1 MNLPITSRLKR
12 VSALKKTRQQD
23 SAIDP
28 DNPSATVGGG
38 IKSPDIIT
46 NESVTSE
53 DPKLTSFKERC
64 GKYGGVNS
72 EAAAADGC
80 VWSDDAKD
88 PDPIVTN
95 TQTTTPGEDS
105 TYTGTLKTTT
115 TADVT
120 QPWEDRALNRGTK
133 VSNRMVRNSQNKL
146 DKTKRKQQK
155 MIDKYDT
162 VDPKTGKKDGKIS
175 DKERKAMSSGFLG
188 FGNKKK
194 KFDKLAAK
202 RTENKN
208 ELETFEAAAE
218 NNKKT
223 RSSGRKAGTN
233 IVTGSRD
240 TQRSERTTEEQK
252 AQLAAE
258 AKRKAE
264 ALAKKKASTNQMRKN
279 SPAKKSLVGAQNQ
292 LPPQLQASIKAAPG
306 KKKSVA
312 YKMKGSMFQK
322 GY

>member
-38 IKSPDIIT
+38 TKSPDIIT

-72 EAAAADGC
+72 AAAAADGC

-133 VSNRMVRNSQNKL
+133 VANRMVRNSQNKL
-146 DKTKRKQQK
+146 DKTKRKQKK
-155 MIDKYDT
+155 MMDKYDT
-162 VDPKTGKKDGKIS
+162 DKDGEIS
-175 DKERKAMSSGFLG
+175 DAERSEMSSGFLG

-202 RTENKN
+202 KTENKN

-233 IVTGSRD
+233 IVTGSRN
-240 TQRSERTTEEQK
+240 TQRSERTPEQQA
-252 AQLAAE
+252 AQLA
-258 AKRKAE
+258 AE
-264 ALAKKKASTNQMRKN
+264 ALAKKKASAGKMKAS
-279 SPAKKSLVGAQNQ
+279 SP
-292 LPPQLQASIKAAPG
+292 
-306 KKKSVA
+306 

-322 GY
+322 RY

>member
-38 IKSPDIIT
+38 TKSPDVIT

-53 DPKLTSFKERC
+53 DPNLTSFKERC

-72 EAAAADGC
+72 AAAAADGC

-155 MIDKYDT
+155 MIDKYDA
-162 VDPKTGKKDGKIS
+162 DKDGKIS
-175 DKERKAMSSGFLG
+175 DAERSEMSSGFLG

-223 RSSGRKAGTN
+223 RSSGRKAGSN

-240 TQRSERTTEEQK
+240 TQRSERTPDQQK
-252 AQLAAE
+252 AQLE
-258 AKRKAE
+258 AE
-264 ALAKKKASTNQMRKN
+264 ALAKKKASTNQMKAS
-279 SPAKKSLVGAQNQ
+279 SP
-292 LPPQLQASIKAAPG
+292 
-306 KKKSVA
+306 

>member
-38 IKSPDIIT
+38 TKSPDIIT
-46 NESVTSE
+46 NESATSE

-72 EAAAADGC
+72 AAAAADGC

-155 MIDKYDT
+155 MIDKYDA
-162 VDPKTGKKDGKIS
+162 DKDGKIS
-175 DKERKAMSSGFLG
+175 DAERSEMSSGFLG

-208 ELETFEAAAE
+208 GLETFEAAAE

-223 RSSGRKAGTN
+223 RSSGRKAGSN

-240 TQRSERTTEEQK
+240 TQRSERTPDQQK
-252 AQLAAE
+252 AQLE
-258 AKRKAE
+258 AE
-264 ALAKKKASTNQMRKN
+264 ALAKKKASTNQMKAS
-279 SPAKKSLVGAQNQ
+279 SP
-292 LPPQLQASIKAAPG
+292 
-306 KKKSVA
+306 

>member
-38 IKSPDIIT
+38 TKSPDIIT
-46 NESVTSE
+46 NESATSE

-72 EAAAADGC
+72 AAAAADGC

-155 MIDKYDT
+155 MIDKYDA
-162 VDPKTGKKDGKIS
+162 DKDGKIS
-175 DKERKAMSSGFLG
+175 DAERSEMSSGFLG

-223 RSSGRKAGTN
+223 RSSGRKAGSN

-240 TQRSERTTEEQK
+240 TQRSERTPEQQK
-252 AQLAAE
+252 AQLE
-258 AKRKAE
+258 AE
-264 ALAKKKASTNQMRKN
+264 ALAKKKASTNQMKAS
-279 SPAKKSLVGAQNQ
+279 SP
-292 LPPQLQASIKAAPG
+292 
-306 KKKSVA
+306 

>member
-38 IKSPDIIT
+38 TKSPDVIT

-53 DPKLTSFKERC
+53 DPNLTSFKERC

-72 EAAAADGC
+72 AAAAADGC

-133 VSNRMVRNSQNKL
+133 VANRMVRNSQNKL

-155 MIDKYDT
+155 MMDKYDA
-162 VDPKTGKKDGKIS
+162 DKDGEIS
-175 DKERKAMSSGFLG
+175 DAERSEMSSGFLG

-233 IVTGSRD
+233 IVTGSRN
-240 TQRSERTTEEQK
+240 TQRSERTPEQQA

-258 AKRKAE
+258 E
-264 ALAKKKASTNQMRKN
+264 LAKKKASAGKMKAS
-279 SPAKKSLVGAQNQ
+279 SP
-292 LPPQLQASIKAAPG
+292 
-306 KKKSVA
+306 

-322 GY
+322 RY

>member
-38 IKSPDIIT
+38 TKSPDVIT

-53 DPKLTSFKERC
+53 DPNLTSFKERC

-72 EAAAADGC
+72 AAAAADGC

-155 MIDKYDT
+155 MIDKYDA
-162 VDPKTGKKDGKIS
+162 DKDGKIS
-175 DKERKAMSSGFLG
+175 DAERSEMSSGFLG

-233 IVTGSRD
+233 IVTGSRN
-240 TQRSERTTEEQK
+240 TQRSERTPEQQA

-258 AKRKAE
+258 E
-264 ALAKKKASTNQMRKN
+264 LAKKKASAGKMKAS
-279 SPAKKSLVGAQNQ
+279 SP
-292 LPPQLQASIKAAPG
+292 
-306 KKKSVA
+306 

-322 GY
+322 RY

>member
-38 IKSPDIIT
+38 TKSPDIIT
-46 NESVTSE
+46 NESATSE

-72 EAAAADGC
+72 AAAAADGC

-155 MIDKYDT
+155 MIDKYDA
-162 VDPKTGKKDGKIS
+162 DKDGKIS
-175 DKERKAMSSGFLG
+175 DAERSEMSSGFLG

-223 RSSGRKAGTN
+223 RSSGRKAGSN

-240 TQRSERTTEEQK
+240 TQRSERTPDQQK
-252 AQLAAE
+252 AQLE
-258 AKRKAE
+258 AE
-264 ALAKKKASTNQMRKN
+264 ALAKKKASTNQMKAS
-279 SPAKKSLVGAQNQ
+279 SP
-292 LPPQLQASIKAAPG
+292 
-306 KKKSVA
+306 

>member
-38 IKSPDIIT
+38 TKSPDIIT

-72 EAAAADGC
+72 AAAAADGC

-133 VSNRMVRNSQNKL
+133 VANRMVRNSQNKL

-155 MIDKYDT
+155 MMDKYDA
-162 VDPKTGKKDGKIS
+162 DKDGEIS
-175 DKERKAMSSGFLG
+175 DAERSEMSSGFLG

-194 KFDKLAAK
+194 KFDKLKAK

-233 IVTGSRD
+233 IVTGSRN
-240 TQRSERTTEEQK
+240 TQRSERTPEQQA

-258 AKRKAE
+258 E
-264 ALAKKKASTNQMRKN
+264 LAKKKASAGKMKAS
-279 SPAKKSLVGAQNQ
+279 SP
-292 LPPQLQASIKAAPG
+292 
-306 KKKSVA
+306 

-322 GY
+322 RY

>member
-1 MNLPITSRLKR
+1 
-12 VSALKKTRQQD
+12 
-23 SAIDP
+23 
-28 DNPSATVGGG
+28 
-38 IKSPDIIT
+38 
-46 NESVTSE
+46 
-53 DPKLTSFKERC
+53 
-64 GKYGGVNS
+64 
-72 EAAAADGC
+72 
-80 VWSDDAKD
+80 
-88 PDPIVTN
+88 
-95 TQTTTPGEDS
+95 
-105 TYTGTLKTTT
+105 
-115 TADVT
+115 
-120 QPWEDRALNRGTK
+120 
-133 VSNRMVRNSQNKL
+133 MVRNSQNKL

-175 DKERKAMSSGFLG
+175 DEERKAMSSGFLG

-194 KFDKLAAK
+194 KFDKLASK

-240 TQRSERTTEEQK
+240 TQRSERTPEQQA

-258 AKRKAE
+258 E
-264 ALAKKKASTNQMRKN
+264 LAKKKASAGKMKAS
-279 SPAKKSLVGAQNQ
+279 SP
-292 LPPQLQASIKAAPG
+292 
-306 KKKSVA
+306 

-322 GY
+322 RY